1 MSRLEPEWW
10 ERQICSLKVLVLEIV
25 FNLCGMKLCVC
36 VYIYPCIYNASFGG
50 VRSRIRIGVQTQP
63 QFVNWGFPGD
73 SVGKES
79 ACSVG
84 DLALIPEL
92 GRSPEEGMATHVSI
106 LWRIPVDRG
115 ALWATFYRVAESQ
128 TQLSAAHSHVVL

>member
-1 MSRLEPEWW
+1 M
-10 ERQICSLKVLVLEIV
+10 
-25 FNLCGMKLCVC
+25 CVC
-36 VYIYPCIYNASFGG
+36 IYTGIYTGIHA
-50 VRSRIRIGVQTQP
+50 
-63 QFVNWGFPGD
+63 
-73 SVGKES
+73 GKES
-79 ACSVG
+79 VCDAE